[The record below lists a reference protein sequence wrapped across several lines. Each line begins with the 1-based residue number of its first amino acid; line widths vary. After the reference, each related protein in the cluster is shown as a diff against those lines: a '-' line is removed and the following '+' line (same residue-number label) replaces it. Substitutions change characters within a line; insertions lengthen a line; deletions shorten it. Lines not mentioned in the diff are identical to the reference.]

1 MTSLVKVYAQHCT
14 TVHKDTIHNDNS
26 NTHVSVL
33 PSKKLSE
40 VLGKPAGFVH
50 FDLHTVTAL
59 EHSII
64 VESQAFLQ
72 TSRFSDH

>member
-1 MTSLVKVYAQHCT
+1 MTSLVKVDAEQCIMVLYVKT
-14 TVHKDTIHNDNS
+14 LINVHNDNS

-50 FDLHTVTAL
+50 FDLHTVTAP
-59 EHSII
+59 
-64 VESQAFLQ
+64 
-72 TSRFSDH
+72 T